1 MFSDT
6 LLAELSDSIEITWEK
21 ALILIFDMLNL
32 TFRLSICIVKYMG
45 HTVEISTFFLNR
57 EHVLL
62 VHCVSKPYVTVVG
75 IWESNLEVEKA
86 SFGSHFE
93 SFKSRVPCFCCPPA
107 VLRQKLVEEACGGA
121 KQLISWQVGGKEVGR
136 DGSPSDSSGPCLF
149 TCACEGHFIFRYK
162 ILLLAPKVRGYLMM

>member
-32 TFRLSICIVKYMG
+32 TFRLSICIVKYMR

-93 SFKSRVPCFCCPPA
+93 SFKSRVPWFYCPPA
-107 VLRQKLVEEACGGA
+107 VLRQTLVRKHVGEQSSSSPGRWEAKRRGGR
-121 KQLISWQVGGKEVGR
+121 ISQW
-136 DGSPSDSSGPCLF
+136 
-149 TCACEGHFIFRYK
+149 
-162 ILLLAPKVRGYLMM
+162 LLRTLPLHMRLWGTFHIQI

>member
-32 TFRLSICIVKYMG
+32 TFRLSICIVKYMR

-93 SFKSRVPCFCCPPA
+93 SFKSRVPWFYCPPA
-107 VLRQKLVEEACGGA
+107 VLRQKLVRKHVGEQSSLSPGRWEAKGG
-121 KQLISWQVGGKEVGR
+121 GH
-136 DGSPSDSSGPCLF
+136 GSPSDSSGPCLF

-162 ILLLAPKVRGYLMM
+162 ILLLAPKVCGYLMM